1 MCIIAIKPKNVAM
14 PTREILERMFDK
26 NPDGAGVVYTTTKN
40 TIKIVKGIM
49 SKNEFVKTCERIPT
63 TAVAI
68 LHTRISTSGGVSKEL
83 THPYKLTNDF
93 KELRKLNAEIS
104 EGYAVAH
111 NGVFSEFGAMFE
123 ANDTMQFIA
132 TYLTALK
139 ELKENA
145 NGTILDKD
153 IKPIINKLV
162 SGSRLVIIDNFGN
175 WEKYGNNWE
184 EYNGVYYSNS
194 GYKKQEYCSYWS
206 SREWR
211 DYCNNNYGA
220 YYKAEARRERERE
233 KQKEREILEELQ
245 KEYELEEIKKELKG
259 EK

>member
-1 MCIIAIKPKNVAM
+1 MCIIAIKPKNVAV
-14 PTREILERMFDK
+14 PTREILGRMFDK

-49 SKNEFVKTCERIPT
+49 NKDEFIKTCEKIPT

-93 KELRKLNAEIS
+93 KELRKLNIEIS

-145 NGTILDKD
+145 NGTILDAD
-153 IKPIINKLV
+153 IKPIIDKLV
-162 SGSRLVIIDNFGN
+162 GSSRLVIIDNYGN
-175 WEKYGNNWE
+175 WKKYGNNWE
-184 EYNGVYYSNS
+184 EYNGVYYSNG
-194 GYKKQEYCSYWS
+194 GYKKVEYPTCRNGYYNW
-206 SREWR
+206 ETYCD
-211 DYCNNNYGA
+211 DYYGYYQPKQTISKNEQAKEKKQLKSLFSKGGTKCNF
-220 YYKAEARRERERE
+220 
-233 KQKEREILEELQ
+233 
-245 KEYELEEIKKELKG
+245 
-259 EK
+259 